1 MKKNKNVGAVLFMGV
16 MLMFGKTNVN
26 AVTPQYRPPQT
37 DFTIEGIADAV
48 KDYLKENPIKITFVE
63 MPKIT
68 ENTYRHSR
76 AFYDKSRLII
86 RWNAVED
93 ADYYEIKVTKRN
105 GETKTY
111 NSTYNSLIVYQN
123 SDDFI
128 NDCVRGGTVKVKAKK
143 GYFYSDWSE
152 EKTITCNSFHR

>member
-1 MKKNKNVGAVLFMGV
+1 MKKNKKLVAILLMGV
-16 MLMFGKTNVN
+16 MLSGASIDTY

-37 DFTIEGIADAV
+37 DFTIDEIVDAV
-48 KDYLKENPIKITFVE
+48 KNYLKDNTIRLVE
-63 MPKIT
+63 TPKIT
-68 ENTYRHSR
+68 ENTYRHNR

-93 ADYYEIKVTKRN
+93 VEYYEVKVTKRN
-105 GETKTY
+105 GETKIY
-111 NSTYNSLIVYQN
+111 NSAHNSLIIYQN

-128 NDCVRGGTVKVKAKK
+128 NDCVRSGTVKVKAKK

-152 EKTITCNSFHR
+152 EKTITCNSFHKS